1 MHPKVLIASY
11 LDEELIAR
19 IRSEV
24 PDVEVIYE
32 PDLLPVPQF
41 ACDHRGIQR
50 ELTAQQQELWQEHLN
65 NAEIMLD
72 FDWWQP
78 EVWGKN
84 APNLRWIQASSAGV
98 GARAK
103 ALGHDESEIT
113 VTTAAGVHV
122 KPLAEFVLAG
132 LLHFVRDIP
141 GLEANK
147 TAQHWGGGSTQ
158 TLAGRRAVV
167 IGAGSIGREVAKTL
181 DFFGVTID
189 GTTRSG
195 RTLGAP
201 FAQSLALEELDL
213 ASYDIVVLACP
224 LTKET
229 TGLFSRQRIA
239 AMKPGALLVNV
250 ARGQVLDQDA
260 LIEALESGHLAGAV
274 LDVATPEPLPAGNP
288 LWTAPNL
295 ILSPHNAANVDAENS
310 RLVDLFIANLRRY
323 LANEALIN
331 IYDPK
336 AGY

>member
-11 LDEELIAR
+11 LDEGLIAR

-24 PDVEVIYE
+24 PEVEVIYE
-32 PDLLPVPQF
+32 PDLLPVPQYT
-41 ACDHRGIQR
+41 CDHRGIQR
-50 ELTAQQQELWQEHLN
+50 ELSEQQQELWQKHLSD
-65 NAEIMLD
+65 AEIMFD

-78 EVWGKN
+78 ESWGIN
-84 APNLRWIQASSAGV
+84 SPSLRWIQASSAGV

-103 ALGHDESEIT
+103 ALGHDESGIT

-141 GLEANK
+141 GLDADK
-147 TAQHWGGGSTQ
+147 RAQQWTTGTRQ
-158 TLAGRRAVV
+158 TLADRRALV
-167 IGAGSIGREVAKTL
+167 IGAGSIGLEVAKTL
-181 DFFGVTID
+181 EFFGVTID

-195 RTLGAP
+195 RSLGAP
-201 FAQSLALEELDL
+201 FRQSLTLDDLELG
-213 ASYDIVVLACP
+213 SYDIVVLACP

-229 TGLFSRQRIA
+229 KGLVSRQRIA
-239 AMKPGALLVNV
+239 AMKQGALLVNV
-250 ARGQVLDQDA
+250 ARGPVLDQDA
-260 LIEALESGHLAGAV
+260 LIEALESGHLAGAI

-310 RLVDLFIANLRRY
+310 RLVDLFIANLRHY
-323 LANEALIN
+323 LANESLIN
-331 IYDPK
+331 TYDPK

>member
-50 ELTAQQQELWQEHLN
+50 ELTEQQQELWQEHLN
-65 NAEIMLD
+65 DAEIMLD

-78 EVWGKN
+78 ESWGQNSPK
-84 APNLRWIQASSAGV
+84 LRWIQASSAGV
-98 GARAK
+98 GTRAK
-103 ALGHDESEIT
+103 ALGHDESTIT
-113 VTTAAGVHV
+113 VTTAAGVHA
-122 KPLAEFVLAG
+122 KPLAEFALAG

-141 GLEANK
+141 GLEEDKA
-147 TAQHWGGGSTQ
+147 AQKWGGGSTR
-158 TLAGRRAVV
+158 TLAGRRALV
-167 IGAGSIGREVAKTL
+167 IGAGSIGLEVAKTL

-201 FAQSLALEELDL
+201 FAQSLALEELGL

-224 LTKET
+224 LTNET

-250 ARGQVLDQDA
+250 ARGPVLDQEA
-260 LIEALESGHLAGAV
+260 LIEALDSGHVAGAV
-274 LDVATPEPLPAGNP
+274 LDVATPEPLPEGNP

-310 RLVDLFIANLRRY
+310 RLVDLFIANLRHY